1 MTRSLRHLALL
12 AILLGSVSALA
23 ANTPISG
30 LPAGGNAI
38 PGDLFP
44 ATRSGV
50 TYGVTYPPF
59 VGITALTGDVT
70 AAGPNSAI
78 ATVGA
83 INGVPLGATTATAGN
98 LLIGSSSQWIS
109 RVLSG
114 DCTLSSAGAITCT
127 KTNGVSFAPS
137 ATTDTTNATNISS
150 GTIGV
155 ARLPLGS
162 TTTPGALQPDGSTIG
177 VSGGVISVIGG
188 GGGGGAIYQNE
199 QVVSSG
205 LTTTTTSASTNVFW
219 NSTATGIKTDTI
231 PAATGSKKLL
241 TITDV
246 AGTAG
251 NAGNYITAVP
261 ASGNIIGNALV
272 YTSSGSIT
280 LYDSQTLMAWV
291 SQ

>member
-12 AILLGSVSALA
+12 ATLLGSAPALA

-30 LPAGGNAI
+30 LPSGCNAVT
-38 PGDLFP
+38 GDLFP
-44 ATRSGV
+44 ATRNGI

-70 AAGPNSAI
+70 ATGPNSAI

-137 ATTDTTNATNISS
+137 ATTDTTNAANISS

-162 TTTPGALQPDGSTIG
+162 TITPGALQPDGSTIG

-188 GGGGGAIYQNE
+188 GGGVIYQNE
-199 QVVSSG
+199 QLVSSG
-205 LTTTTTSASTNVFW
+205 LTATTTNAGTNVFW
-219 NSTATGIKTDTI
+219 NSAATGIKTDTI
-231 PAATGSKKLL
+231 PAATGSKKLI

-251 NAGNYITAVP
+251 NAGNYIAAVP
-261 ASGNIIGNALV
+261 VSGNIIGNSLV